1 MQKYMPPDITRIILQ
16 ALGIGILIAATFR
29 ILMPFLPSILWA
41 AMIVTATW
49 PLLLKLE
56 KGLWGK
62 RNLATALMTTAVLV
76 VFILPFSLAVF
87 ALVDNAHTFGSWV
100 KALAAMKLP
109 ALPER
114 VSALPVIGHKLAA
127 VWQDAADIPEAV
139 SGYLAPYAGTILS
152 WFISQ
157 AGSMGIIA
165 IQFMLTVVITAVL
178 YSRGEVAAV
187 TVIRF
192 AGKLGGRFGEEAV
205 LLAVQTIRGVAA
217 GVIGTALIQS
227 IIGGIGLAASGVPG
241 ASMLTAVMF
250 MMCVAQLPPALVLVP
265 AVIWLYYGGHNA
277 WGTVLLVCTV
287 FISTIDSFIRP
298 LLVRKGA
305 DLPLFLVFAGVI
317 GGLVTFG
324 IVGLFIGPV
333 VLAVTYR
340 LFKAWIDSGEAMHR
354 REPKIDS
361 TLES

>member
-1 MQKYMPPDITRIILQ
+1 MQKYMPPDMTRIILQ

-62 RNLATALMTTAVLV
+62 RNLAVAVMTLAILI
-76 VFILPFSLAVF
+76 VFILPFSLAIF
-87 ALVDNAHTFGSWV
+87 ALIENAHTFGSWA
-100 KALAAMKLP
+100 KALEAMKLP
-109 ALPER
+109 ALP
-114 VSALPVIGHKLAA
+114 VWISDLPVIGHKLAA
-127 VWQDAADIPEAV
+127 VWQNAADIPEAI
-139 SGYLAPYAGTILS
+139 SGYLAPYAGTMLS

-157 AGSMGIIA
+157 AGSMGMIA
-165 IQFMLTVVITAVL
+165 VQFMLTVVIAAVL
-178 YSRGEVAAV
+178 YSRGEVAAMG
-187 TVIRF
+187 VIRF
-192 AGKLGGRFGEEAV
+192 AGKLGGRFGEEAA
-205 LLAVQTIRGVAA
+205 LLAAQTIRGVAL

-227 IIGGIGLAASGVPG
+227 IVGGIGLAASGVPA

-265 AVIWLYYGGHNA
+265 AVIWLYYNGDNA
-277 WGTVLLVCTV
+277 WGTVLLICTV

-298 LLVRKGA
+298 LLVRRGA
-305 DLPLFLVFAGVI
+305 DLPLFLIFAGVI
-317 GGLVTFG
+317 GGLITFG
-324 IVGLFIGPV
+324 IVGLFVGPV

-340 LFKAWIDSGEAMHR
+340 LFGAWVDAAEVVQQQ
-354 REPKIDS
+354 EPKRDS
-361 TLES
+361 TLS